1 MDELAENATAV
12 SYLETDTE
20 NRALEVLKNLPV
32 KYRDIFLLK
41 YSVGMENREIAKVY
55 GIKEVTVRQ
64 RIARGK
70 EMIERALAELEE
82 ESR

>member
-1 MDELAENATAV
+1 
-12 SYLETDTE
+12 
-20 NRALEVLKNLPV
+20 
-32 KYRDIFLLK
+32 
-41 YSVGMENREIAKVY
+41 MENREIAKLY